1 MINKGFYNKKTAIW
15 SLRLSVRT
23 RGFNPRKRGSIP
35 LGTAKLMT
43 YFAYLLKSVSAG
55 TKKTYA
61 GYSVDVEKRLIKH
74 NTNTGARSTRGYKWK
89 IVYKKN
95 FKTKSEAMSY
105 EYKLKKDK
113 VLRNTILQKF
123 DK

>member
-1 MINKGFYNKKTAIW
+1 MYYWT
-15 SLRLSVRT
+15 
-23 RGFNPRKRGSIP
+23 
-35 LGTAKLMT
+35 
-43 YFAYLLKSVSAG
+43 YLLKSISHKS
-55 TKKTYA
+55 KKTYV
-61 GYSVDVEKRLIKH
+61 GYSVNVEKRLFKH
-74 NTNTGARSTRGYKWK
+74 NSNTGAKSTRGYKWK
-89 IVYKKN
+89 IVYQKK

>member
-1 MINKGFYNKKTAIW
+1 
-15 SLRLSVRT
+15 
-23 RGFNPRKRGSIP
+23 
-35 LGTAKLMT
+35 MT

-74 NTNTGARSTRGYKWK
+74 NSNTGARSTRGFKWK
-89 IVYKKN
+89 ILYQKK
-95 FKTKSEAMSY
+95 FKTKGEAMSY
-105 EYKLKKDK
+105 EYKLKNDK
-113 VLRNTILQKF
+113 ILRKTILQKF

>member
-1 MINKGFYNKKTAIW
+1 MN
-15 SLRLSVRT
+15 
-23 RGFNPRKRGSIP
+23 
-35 LGTAKLMT
+35 